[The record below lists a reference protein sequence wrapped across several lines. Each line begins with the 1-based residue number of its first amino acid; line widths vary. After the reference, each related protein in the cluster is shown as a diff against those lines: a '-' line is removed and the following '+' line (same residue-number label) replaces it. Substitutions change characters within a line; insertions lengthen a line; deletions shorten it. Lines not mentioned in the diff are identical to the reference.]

1 MASRTHQDRHN
12 GRPVHARWCSDDPLV
27 GGWVPRRTGGGAGMA
42 DVLYVVLLIGI
53 FVVLA
58 GMLRGLERL

>member
-1 MASRTHQDRHN
+1 MHASAVTT
-12 GRPVHARWCSDDPLV
+12 PLWVV
-27 GGWVPRRTGGGAGMA
+27 GYRGETGGGAGMA

-58 GMLRGLERL
+58 GVLRGLERL

>member
-12 GRPVHARWCSDDPLV
+12 GSSVQARWCSDNPLV
-27 GGWVPRRTGGGAGMA
+27 GGRVPRGTGGGAGMA

>member
-1 MASRTHQDRHN
+1 MATATRHN
-12 GRPVHARWCSDDPLV
+12 MQARAVTTPLWVV
-27 GGWVPRRTGGGAGMA
+27 GVPRGTGGSAGMA

-58 GMLRGLERL
+58 GVLRGLERL